1 MSGSVLDRSAS
12 ASASSSRSPAAKATS
27 SRPSSA
33 SLARPAFR
41 VAAFGLNVKFQ
52 RILEI
57 VFRHARHNPYQF
69 MLAPSRGPG
78 DYDVAL
84 VDMTVKGGPE
94 VAQTLRRLPEVRPI
108 VTVGRREDPTRACDD
123 LVQQRFALNLLAVL
137 NRVVERQLEAAARN
151 VAAFARSAAALVS
164 ELDAERLLGRRPRA
178 LLIDESPAVR
188 RQLSVALQQMG
199 LDSEGVGSGREA
211 LDVMSVRRYELV
223 FVEAVLPDMGGLR
236 LARDIKRD
244 PALRGMPVIVLTR
257 YSGPL
262 DLLRGA
268 LSGCDTYLVK
278 PVTLQ
283 TLRETV
289 ARCLRKSLSSI
300 SRNPG
305 TMAHA

>member
-1 MSGSVLDRSAS
+1 MLVVDDTPENLHLMHGLLKERYRVL
-12 ASASSSRSPAAKATS
+12 
-27 SRPSSA
+27 
-33 SLARPAFR
+33 LANGG
-41 VAAFGLNVKFQ
+41 VAA
-52 RILEI
+52 
-57 VFRHARHNPYQF
+57 
-69 MLAPSRGPG
+69 
-78 DYDVAL
+78 
-84 VDMTVKGGPE
+84 
-94 VAQTLRRLPEVRPI
+94 
-108 VTVGRREDPTRACDD
+108 
-123 LVQQRFALNLLAVL
+123 
-137 NRVVERQLEAAARN
+137 
-151 VAAFARSAAALVS
+151 
-164 ELDAERLLGRRPRA
+164 
-178 LLIDESPAVR
+178 
-188 RQLSVALQQMG
+188 
-199 LDSEGVGSGREA
+199 
-211 LDVMSVRRYELV
+211 
-223 FVEAVLPDMGGLR
+223 LR